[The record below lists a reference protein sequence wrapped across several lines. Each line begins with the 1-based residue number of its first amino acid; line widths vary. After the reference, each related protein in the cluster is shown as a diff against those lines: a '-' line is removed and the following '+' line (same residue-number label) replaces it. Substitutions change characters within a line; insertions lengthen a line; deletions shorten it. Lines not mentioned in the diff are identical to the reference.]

1 MKNINVNYNRTFN
14 ILSQTYKK
22 YKLLKSKMANLLS
35 LLLTNFKTNN
45 YIYGSSFLVYL
56 KKTTTELI
64 IFTTRSLEYIKIIFA
79 GFSFFRTQYLCMGL
93 LNIELNQIL

>member
-56 KKTTTELI
+56 KKQQLNLLYSRLGHWNTSKLFLQGLASSEHN
-64 IFTTRSLEYIKIIFA
+64 IFVW
-79 GFSFFRTQYLCMGL
+79 GF
-93 LNIELNQIL
+93 